1 MNPRINPSGH
11 ILIIDDEATLR
22 QTMAR
27 ILLRAGFEV
36 TTVASGKET
45 LSIIKDHP
53 FDLVYLDIRMP
64 DMNGLEVLK
73 TIHAQHPEMPVIL
86 FTAQPDLHSAVEAL
100 RLGATDY
107 LMKPLKPEAVIDR
120 SRSIINEQNKKKR
133 RREILNQIDALQSEL
148 DALDAG
154 EPSEKKLSTVP
165 EETAS
170 GRFVKRGAL
179 TLDIHARR
187 VTVNDR
193 AVNLAPTS
201 FDYLLVM
208 ARHSPNVVDYQTLV
222 AEAQGYQSEVREAQ
236 ELTKWHVHNIRQAFE
251 ADGNSDVH
259 IITIRGSGYRLVTD

>member
-1 MNPRINPSGH
+1 MTPSGH

-45 LSIIKDHP
+45 LSIIKEHS

-73 TIHAQHPEMPVIL
+73 TIHTQYPEMPVIL

-107 LMKPLKPEAVIDR
+107 LMKPLKPEAVIER
-120 SRSIINEQNKKKR
+120 SRGIISEQNKKKR
-133 RREILNQIDALQSEL
+133 RREILNQIDALQAEL

-154 EPSEKKLSTVP
+154 EFSEQKNVSAP
-165 EETAS
+165 EEIAS
-170 GRFVKRGAL
+170 DRYVRRGAL
-179 TLDIHARR
+179 ILDVHARR
-187 VTVNDR
+187 ATVNDR

-222 AEAQGYQSEVREAQ
+222 AEAQGYQSDAREAQ
-236 ELTKWHVHNIRQAFE
+236 ELTKWHVHNIRQAIE
-251 ADGNSDVH
+251 SNGHNDIH

>member
-1 MNPRINPSGH
+1 MNPGGH
-11 ILIIDDEATLR
+11 ILIIDDEASLR

-45 LSIIKDHP
+45 LSIIKDQS

-73 TIHAQHPEMPVIL
+73 TIHTQYPELPVIL

-120 SRSIINEQNKKKR
+120 SRTIITEQNKKKR
-133 RREILNQIDALQSEL
+133 RREILNHIDALQTEL
-148 DALDAG
+148 DTLDAI
-154 EPSEKKLSTVP
+154 ETAEKKPSP
-165 EETAS
+165 ASEETAS
-170 GRFVKRGAL
+170 GRFVRCGAL

-193 AVNLAPTS
+193 TVNLAPTS

-208 ARHSPNVVDYQTLV
+208 ARHCPNVVDYQTLV
-222 AEAQGYQSEVREAQ
+222 AEAQGYQSDSRDAQ
-236 ELTKWHVHNIRQAFE
+236 ELTKWHVHNIRQAIA
-251 ADGNSDVH
+251 ADEHPDIH
-259 IITIRGSGYRLVTD
+259 IITIRGLGYRLVTD

>member
-1 MNPRINPSGH
+1 MSDGGH
-11 ILIIDDEATLR
+11 ILIIDDEAGLR

-36 TTVASGKET
+36 TTVASGSET
-45 LSIIKDHP
+45 LAIIKEHS

-73 TIHAQHPEMPVIL
+73 TIHTQYPDLPVIL
-86 FTAQPDLHSAVEAL
+86 FTAQPDIHSAVEAL

-107 LMKPLKPEAVIDR
+107 LLKPLKPETVIVGAR
-120 SRSIINEQNKKKR
+120 NIITEQNKKKR
-133 RREILNQIDALQSEL
+133 RREIQQQMVELQAEL

-154 EPSEKKLSTVP
+154 ESSEKKLSPVLGDTS
-165 EETAS
+165 S
-170 GRFVKRGAL
+170 GRFVRRGAL
-179 TLDIHARR
+179 TLDLHARR
-187 VTVNDR
+187 VIVNDR
-193 AVNLAPTS
+193 TVNLAPTS

-222 AEAQGYQSEVREAQ
+222 AEAQGYQSDVHEAQ
-236 ELTKWHVHNIRQAFE
+236 ELTKWHIHNIRQAIE
-251 ADGNSDVH
+251 SGAPDSIQ